1 MSNFITDPFTSS
13 SIVYL
18 SLNELLLIVPV
29 RINLSNTH
37 CGSCQL
43 LQSDIIHPP
52 SHIFP
57 LVTPSGLAS
66 VNHASQTPHAFCCSH
81 SCDTVHSS
89 LPLQCEGFLLG
100 HNCPPTTLSLN
111 LVLPF
116 VYQILTSFR
125 VLSDVPE
132 LCLLSQ
138 SQERCW
144 DVTWARSIPP
154 PLFCA
159 TGKQSSLDVLLEEL
173 QLNDWQKTKA
183 GCPWHR
189 RRSQCVFVAHAEDR
203 PRGQHSR
210 AHPRL
215 CGHRTNRIS
224 HQRLNPQEHHSQLPQ
239 PFVSLTKAMLHIP
252 CLWGTETSTSFFA
265 SVLQSFWLGQIKL
278 SKVSRISTQQS
289 LERDLHFTGIPSLQN

>member
-1 MSNFITDPFTSS
+1 MSNFIADPFTSS

-29 RINLSNTH
+29 RINLSNMH

-57 LVTPSGLAS
+57 LVIPSGLAS
-66 VNHASQTPHAFCCSH
+66 VNHASQTPHAFCCSQ

-89 LPLQCEGFLLG
+89 FPLQCEGSQLG

-116 VYQILTSFR
+116 VYQILTSFLSELLAMFLSFVYSSSHKSGVGMWLGHAQSLLHYFVPQESWAGLMCSWTSSSWMTGRKQRR
-125 VLSDVPE
+125 VSV
-132 LCLLSQ
+132 
-138 SQERCW
+138 
-144 DVTWARSIPP
+144 A
-154 PLFCA
+154 
-159 TGKQSSLDVLLEEL
+159 
-173 QLNDWQKTKA
+173 QKTESA
-183 GCPWHR
+183 RVCGD
-189 RRSQCVFVAHAEDR
+189 AEDR

-215 CGHRTNRIS
+215 WARNR
-224 HQRLNPQEHHSQLPQ
+224 QNPSPETEP
-239 PFVSLTKAMLHIP
+239 PETSLTA
-252 CLWGTETSTSFFA
+252 STAFC
-265 SVLQSFWLGQIKL
+265 
-278 SKVSRISTQQS
+278 IS
-289 LERDLHFTGIPSLQN
+289 D

>member
-116 VYQILTSFR
+116 VYQILTSF
-125 VLSDVPE
+125 LSEFSVMF
-132 LCLLSQ
+132 LS
-138 SQERCW
+138 
-144 DVTWARSIPP
+144 
-154 PLFCA
+154 
-159 TGKQSSLDVLLEEL
+159 
-173 QLNDWQKTKA
+173 
-183 GCPWHR
+183 
-189 RRSQCVFVAHAEDR
+189 FVYS
-203 PRGQHSR
+203 P
-210 AHPRL
+210 
-215 CGHRTNRIS
+215 S
-224 HQRLNPQEHHSQLPQ
+224 HKSG
-239 PFVSLTKAMLHIP
+239 VGM
-252 CLWGTETSTSFFA
+252 
-265 SVLQSFWLGQIKL
+265 
-278 SKVSRISTQQS
+278 
-289 LERDLHFTGIPSLQN
+289 